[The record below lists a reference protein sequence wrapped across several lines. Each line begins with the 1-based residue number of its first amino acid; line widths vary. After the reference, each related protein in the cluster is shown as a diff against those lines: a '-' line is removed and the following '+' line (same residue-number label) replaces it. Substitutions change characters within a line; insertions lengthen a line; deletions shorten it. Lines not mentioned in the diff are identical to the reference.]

1 MLLSLS
7 GEQSDTT
14 FSLSDITSESIEG
27 GAGVH
32 GGEALLA
39 FVAAAHGDD
48 ANRLDAARRDVIHT
62 LGEAA
67 MFDAAAVI
75 GNFTMMTRIA
85 DSTGTPLD
93 EGSVAMSAQIREA
106 MGVNAY
112 PTKRIASQDKDGHR
126 T

>member
-48 ANRLDAARRDVIHT
+48 ANGLDAARRDVIHT

-67 MFDAAAVI
+67 MFDAAAVS

-112 PTKRIASQDKDGHR
+112 PTNRIASQDKDGHR